1 MLFVHDWL
9 TETAASADAYLIRI
23 DLEKRRLQYKDT
35 VIIDGGKMIAA
46 SVVMTD
52 GVAVAFDGIME
63 PCDDPYMEVEK
74 LYAQFKRSV
83 PGKQERLNKGAF
95 KAYSSDAL
103 SYEELENNMPRLTAR
118 ILLEGFIVLAACV
131 GLLRWHN
138 PKHFYWQGSDPD
150 LILYRNWII

>member
-9 TETAASADAYLIRI
+9 TETAASADAYLLRI

-35 VIIDGGKMIAA
+35 MVIDGGKMIAA
-46 SVVMTD
+46 SV
-52 GVAVAFDGIME
+52 GVTVAFDGIMGL
-63 PCDDPYMEVEK
+63 CDDPYAEIEK

-103 SYEELENNMPRLTAR
+103 SYEELEYNMPRQTAR
-118 ILLEGFIVLAACV
+118 ILLEGFIVLAASA
-131 GLLRWHN
+131 GLLRWQN